1 MGFERV
7 GFSGFHGQQLSLL
20 PLLPLVLCLQR
31 MSLED
36 QLSSMVAAAQA
47 LQPEAGHE

>member
-7 GFSGFHGQQLSLL
+7 GFSGFHGQQLS
-20 PLLPLVLCLQR
+20 LLPLVLCLQR